1 MALRAGLSGP
11 QLEAVVDTVGD
22 CVLVCVWLARAV
34 RGPDADQCRG
44 LAVDDCGC
52 VDGDLFL
59 RSTSLS
65 A

>member
-22 CVLVCVWLARAV
+22 CVLACMWLARAV
-34 RGPDADQCRG
+34 CGPDADQCRG
-44 LAVDDCGC
+44 LAVDGCGC
-52 VDGDLFL
+52 VDGDSLF
-59 RSTSLS
+59 RSASLS